1 MKKYL
6 LSSLLILMISLVWA
20 KSHFLDMRVGDF
32 GCITRVVFEFT
43 GKVDYSVKEEDN
55 KLSIM
60 LNSLNNGKIQLP
72 VEQSDNINNI
82 VLTDGNT
89 SAQVALEFIY
99 PIEVT
104 SYNYFQES
112 KNYIIVFDIYDKD
125 YHTDMQKG
133 LATIL
138 FKAQKFPL
146 NKSKTEIV
154 AFSDKYSSVPLVN
167 LYLGRLYAKK
177 QMKTIAIEYFKK
189 IDSKSEFF
197 LTAQAYIDNL
207 NKNRYPQEEVKP
219 DFLIKVEIDN
229 SVNESNKKDIQ
240 EYFNNEDSLQVA
252 QNVNKIEETEEE
264 NTSKDDSNNEENS
277 KTNNAQSTS
286 NKFLYLYLII
296 ALVIIVIQFVQ
307 NIKRKFI
314 IKELSGKLESSNFEL
329 RALENKLA
337 KGVVENSKTKEKIII
352 KLFNSGWKP
361 QDIANELNTSIEV
374 IEATI
379 SKEGRL

>member
-20 KSHFLDMRVGDF
+20 ESHFLDMRVGDF

-361 QDIANELNTSIEV
+361 QDIANELNTSIEA

>member
-146 NKSKTEIV
+146 NKSKTEIA